1 MSTYSI
7 SPTKDRNGR
16 LGWIE
21 ESQLSKKYIE
31 KVTKMKIGNIS
42 EPIQNSDSIIFLKLN
57 DIKIE
62 DQTKLNVEKL
72 KKEIIRIKKN
82 EKLQLFSNT
91 HFAKIQN
98 SILIERR

>member
-1 MSTYSI
+1 MI
-7 SPTKDRNGR
+7 LKLIIR
-16 LGWIE
+16 
-21 ESQLSKKYIE
+21 
-31 KVTKMKIGNIS
+31 TKM
-42 EPIQNSDSIIFLKLN
+42 
-57 DIKIE
+57 
-62 DQTKLNVEKL
+62 NVEKL